1 MRHGYIYNSKI
12 VAEGTLERVKTLREQ
27 GKTYAEI
34 ARLCGLNSRQQA
46 YEIYNR
52 SKSQK
57 Y

>member
-34 ARLCGLNSRQQA
+34 AKLCGLNSRQQA